1 RQACAGVS
9 LALALLFCAS
19 PVGAGAR
26 PAATPLLVGTAWYPE
41 QWPQSRWPK
50 DLELM
55 QAAHLDVVR
64 IGEFAW
70 STMEPREGEYD
81 FAWLDRAI
89 AEAARHHIYVV
100 IGTPTA
106 APPAWL
112 TSEYPDTLRVDEDGH
127 REEHGNRQQ
136 FSFSSPRYRE
146 LARQIATRLA
156 ERYGHNPDVI
166 GWQIDNE

>member
-1 RQACAGVS
+1 MYDKSHQSSNPACGRAVRVRLA
-9 LALALLFCAS
+9 LALALLAS
-19 PVGAGAR
+19 VFPVVRSAR
-26 PAATPLLVGTAWYPE
+26 AAAAAPLLVGTAWYPE

-70 STMEPREGEYD
+70 STMEPRAGEYD

-89 AEAARHHIYVV
+89 AAAARHHIYVV

-112 TSEYPDTLRVDEDGH
+112 TSRYPDTL
-127 REEHGNRQQ
+127 
-136 FSFSSPRYRE
+136 
-146 LARQIATRLA
+146 ARR
-156 ERYGHNPDVI
+156 
-166 GWQIDNE
+166 